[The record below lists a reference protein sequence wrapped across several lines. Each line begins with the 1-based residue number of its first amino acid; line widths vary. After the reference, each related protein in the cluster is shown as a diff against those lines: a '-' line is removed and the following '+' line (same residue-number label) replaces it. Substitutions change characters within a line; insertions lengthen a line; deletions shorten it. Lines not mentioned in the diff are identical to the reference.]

1 MIMSVLR
8 ATKALRAELMA
19 ARKKGKAQ
27 SKGDVV
33 MTPVG
38 KDRVQGAAVSVSLC

>member
-1 MIMSVLR
+1 
-8 ATKALRAELMA
+8 MA
-19 ARKKGKAQ
+19 PRKKGKAQ

-38 KDRVQGAAVSVSLC
+38 KDPLTVDLADGEVHISMLERHRKASSE